1 MGETEEGFMKEL
13 CLYEDESE
21 QRQHI
26 SSIQRLVKDLGSSEE
41 EIRNL
46 YEDVLQEFK
55 NEAKIKTFLSIL
67 VSKKVKQLLRARG
80 R

>member
-1 MGETEEGFMKEL
+1 MKEL

-21 QRQHI
+21 QRQHL
-26 SSIQRLVKDLGSSEE
+26 SAIQMLVKDVGSSEE

-46 YEDVLQEFK
+46 YEGVLQEFK

-67 VSKKVKQLLRARG
+67 VSKKVKELLHARG

>member
-1 MGETEEGFMKEL
+1 MMMKTNRNSILVL
-13 CLYEDESE
+13 CK
-21 QRQHI
+21 I
-26 SSIQRLVKDLGSSEE
+26 LVKDVESSEE

-46 YEDVLQEFK
+46 YEGVLQEFR

-67 VSKKVKQLLRARG
+67 VSKKVKELLHARG